1 MLSIVPL
8 MNGGG
13 LFETGA
19 GGSAPKHV
27 QQFLEEGYLRWDS
40 LGEFL
45 ALAVSLEHLSQTFN
59 NPKALVL
66 AETLDAATGK
76 FLEEDK
82 SPARKVGQI
91 DNRGSH
97 FYLALYWAQALAEQ
111 NKDAE
116 LKSIFTNIAKELT
129 ENEAKIVAELVGA
142 QGKAVN
148 IDGYYKPN
156 IELLSKS
163 MRPSAT
169 LNNALKTLE
178 LA

>member
-1 MLSIVPL
+1 M
-8 MNGGG
+8 
-13 LFETGA
+13 
-19 GGSAPKHV
+19 
-27 QQFLEEGYLRWDS
+27 
-40 LGEFL
+40 
-45 ALAVSLEHLSQTFN
+45 
-59 NPKALVL
+59 
-66 AETLDAATGK
+66 
-76 FLEEDK
+76 
-82 SPARKVGQI
+82 
-91 DNRGSH
+91 
-97 FYLALYWAQALAEQ
+97 YWAQALAEQ

-156 IELLSKS
+156 TDLLSKS

-178 LA
+178 LV